1 MSSCLCLRSRS
12 LSFVHLST
20 SCRVRL
26 YVGFRDVYVGVWSSD
41 GYVVRVSGQL
51 YRVRW

>member
-1 MSSCLCLRSRS
+1 MLAFAMSMSVCGA
-12 LSFVHLST
+12 VM
-20 SCRVRL
+20 VRL